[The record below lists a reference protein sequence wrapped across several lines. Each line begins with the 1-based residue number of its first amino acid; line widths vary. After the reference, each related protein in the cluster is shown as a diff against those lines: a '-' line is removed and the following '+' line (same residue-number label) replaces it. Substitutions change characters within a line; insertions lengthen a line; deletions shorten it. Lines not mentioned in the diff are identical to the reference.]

1 MATDNRNGESDQQIQ
16 LQINGHT
23 SAPKP
28 TPLNAEDEWTILER
42 VFRVL
47 ADEGY
52 YGPTTH
58 QKPVVTFV
66 YPEDLK
72 KLIHFPMDEQTPSSA
87 STVERIV
94 RQVLQY
100 SVRTG
105 HNHFHNQLFAG
116 VDPYGL
122 TGSWITE
129 ALNTSQYTFEVGPT
143 FTLIEDAVIDKCL
156 RLFDF
161 GDGDGILCPGG
172 SMSNMYAM
180 VAARYRTVPDVK
192 RIGVI
197 NLPEPLV
204 VFTSEDAH
212 YSITKGVHWLGI
224 GLNNLVKVKSD
235 HRGCMIPEE
244 LDLAIQTVLASGR
257 KPFFVNA
264 TAGTTVL
271 GAFDDFNRIA
281 DVCERYGIWLH
292 VDACLGGTAILSRR
306 HKHLLSGINRAH
318 SLAWNPH
325 KTLGAPLQCSI
336 FLIKERGLLH
346 ECNAAKADYLF
357 QQDKFYDISYDTG
370 DKSVQ
375 CGRKVDAF
383 KFWLMYKARGS
394 DGLEALVDNA
404 FACAH
409 SLHEQLRNRTGFR
422 LVLEE
427 FQYTNI
433 SFWYVPSWM
442 RVVGPEQETSD
453 WWQRLYSVTA
463 DIKEQLV
470 KRGTV
475 LVGYVPLL
483 HKGIGNFFRMVVT
496 CHPRPTPE
504 TMQYIID
511 EIERVG
517 EELMPQKGGSFSR
530 KC

>member
-1 MATDNRNGESDQQIQ
+1 MATTPSRNGLPDQPPISTDHPI
-16 LQINGHT
+16 INGT
-23 SAPKP
+23 SKP
-28 TPLNAEDEWTILER
+28 PNATGECDEWTILER

-52 YGPTTH
+52 LGPSTH
-58 QKPVVTFV
+58 QKPVVSFV

-72 KLIHFPMDEQTPSSA
+72 QLIHFPMDEQTPSSA
-87 STVERIV
+87 ATVERII
-94 RQVLQY
+94 RQVLHY

-122 TGSWITE
+122 TGSWLTE

-156 RLFDF
+156 RLFEF
-161 GDGDGILCPGG
+161 GEGDGILCPGG

-192 RIGVI
+192 RIGVAK
-197 NLPEPLV
+197 LPEPLV

-235 HRGCMIPEE
+235 RRGCMIPEQLE
-244 LDLAIQTVLASGR
+244 QAIQSVFDSGR

-281 DVCERYGIWLH
+281 DVCQRYGVWLH
-292 VDACLGGTAILSRR
+292 IDACLGGTAVLSHR
-306 HKHLLSGINRAH
+306 HKHLLAGANRAQ

-394 DGLEALVDNA
+394 AGLESLVDNA
-404 FACAH
+404 FACAE
-409 SLHEQLRNRTGFR
+409 SLHEQLRSRAGFR

-427 FQYTNI
+427 YQYTNI
-433 SFWYVPSWM
+433 SFWYVPTWM
-442 RVVGPEQETSD
+442 RTEPETPD

-463 DIKEQLV
+463 DIKEQMV

-504 TMQYIID
+504 TMRYVID

-517 EELMPQKGGSFSR
+517 EQLPR
-530 KC
+530 

>member
-1 MATDNRNGESDQQIQ
+1 MAARTNGNTVDQRVRCEV
-16 LQINGHT
+16 NG
-23 SAPKP
+23 SAMVE
-28 TPLNAEDEWTILER
+28 TNAPLRPEEEWTILER
-42 VFRVL
+42 VFQML
-47 ADEGY
+47 ADEGFL
-52 YGPTTH
+52 GPST
-58 QKPVVTFV
+58 QEKPVVEFE

-72 KLIHFPMDEQTPSSA
+72 ERIHFPMDEQTPCGA
-87 STVERIV
+87 ATVERII
-94 RQVLQY
+94 RQVLHY

-105 HNHFHNQLFAG
+105 HRHFHNQLFAG

-122 TGSWITE
+122 TGSWVTE

-143 FTLIEDAVIDKCL
+143 FTLIENAVVEKCL
-156 RLFDF
+156 RLFNF
-161 GDGDGILCPGG
+161 GQGDGILCPGG

-180 VAARYRTVPDVK
+180 VTARYRAVPDVK
-192 RIGVI
+192 RTGVS
-197 NLPEPLV
+197 NLPQPLV

-212 YSITKGVHWLGI
+212 YSITKAVHWLGF

-235 HRGCMIPEE
+235 HRGRMIPTE
-244 LDLAIQTVLASGR
+244 LEKAIESVVASGR

-271 GAFDDFNRIA
+271 GAFDDFNSIA
-281 DVCERYGIWLH
+281 DVCQRYGIWMH

-306 HKHLLSGINRAH
+306 HKLLLSGVDRAQ
-318 SLAWNPH
+318 SVAWNPH
-325 KTLGAPLQCSI
+325 KTLGAPFQCSI

-346 ECNAAKADYLF
+346 DCNAANADYLF
-357 QQDKFYDISYDTG
+357 QQDKFYDVSYDTG

-383 KFWLMYKARGS
+383 KFWLMYKARGAS
-394 DGLEALVDNA
+394 GLEALVDNA
-404 FACAH
+404 FDCAH
-409 SLHEQLRNRTGFR
+409 VLVERLRSRNGFR
-422 LVLEE
+422 LLFEAY
-427 FQYTNI
+427 QYTNVC
-433 SFWYVPSWM
+433 FWYVPTWL
-442 RVVGPEQETSD
+442 RVAAAEQETPD

-463 DIKEQLV
+463 AIKEQLV

-475 LVGYVPLL
+475 LIGYVPLP

-504 TMQYIID
+504 SMQYIID

-517 EELMPQKGGSFSR
+517 EELGPR
-530 KC
+530 KRETINH